1 MLISPCWSPIGS
13 GRSTGERPSTLAPLA
28 RGRRGLRQPLVVGSV
43 VLPELGRLPLFPP
56 RRILSVPLDGQ
67 PNPVCELDLRL
78 PAKRAQ
84 TPKIHGVAVVVPR
97 AVLHKMFE
105 RAGLAA
111 KLKDCIGHLYPTG
124 PPADPDV
131 VNTPRISLPQH
142 SRDRADMVV
151 NVQIIPHRRAVAIDW
166 EWKIVER
173 VGDEQWNDLLRKLVG
188 AVGIGSPRDQRR
200 QPEAR
205 VIRIDERV
213 AADLTCGVGAAR
225 REAVLLAASPFL
237 DMPVDLIRTDLQVAL
252 MTVFAGGL
260 QQDVRPVDIGLHEG
274 ARVEQ
279 GPVDMGLGGEV
290 DSGVRVAGYRVDG
303 VGFADITLD
312 EPHPR
317 VIPSFPKVLFAPGV
331 GELVKDGDFDLRV
344 AAEPV
349 ADALRPDEAGA
360 AGPQHPVE
368 AGPSHMRT
376 G

>member
-28 RGRRGLRQPLVVGSV
+28 RGRRGLRQPLVVGAV
-43 VLPELGRLPLFPP
+43 VLPQRGRLPLFPP

-67 PNPVCELDLRL
+67 PDPVCELDLRL

-84 TPKIHGVAVVVPR
+84 TPKIHGVTVVVPR
-97 AVLHKMFE
+97 GVRFPP
-105 RAGLAA
+105 GL
-111 KLKDCIGHLYPTG
+111 
-124 PPADPDV
+124 PPDPDV
-131 VNTPRISLPQH
+131 INTPRISLPQH
-142 SRDRADMVV
+142 SRDRADMVF

-260 QQDVRPVDIGLHEG
+260 QQD
-274 ARVEQ
+274 
-279 GPVDMGLGGEV
+279 
-290 DSGVRVAGYRVDG
+290 
-303 VGFADITLD
+303 
-312 EPHPR
+312 
-317 VIPSFPKVLFAPGV
+317 
-331 GELVKDGDFDLRV
+331 
-344 AAEPV
+344 
-349 ADALRPDEAGA
+349 
-360 AGPQHPVE
+360 
-368 AGPSHMRT
+368 
-376 G
+376 